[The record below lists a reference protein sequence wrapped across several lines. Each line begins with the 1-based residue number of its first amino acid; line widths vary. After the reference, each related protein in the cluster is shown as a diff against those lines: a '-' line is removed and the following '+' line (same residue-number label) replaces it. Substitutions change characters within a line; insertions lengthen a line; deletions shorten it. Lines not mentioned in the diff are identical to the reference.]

1 MTVSG
6 VFGQER
12 PHGAGYVRAP
22 EGKGDP
28 GFEET
33 DLIPAIK
40 TLTDVAN
47 TAERLSPD
55 QFRHTIGQL
64 DFVSRAAAI
73 MVNPAGS
80 RGAGRQRRVGVSKRP
95 LAPPRRMASIIS
107 TMPPVLQPE
116 PNPRLAA
123 NVMHFARLLR
133 RAGLPVGPSETI
145 AAQDALTRIDLASK
159 TQARTALRTA
169 MIHRHE
175 HQDVFDQAFALFW
188 RDPAAA
194 EQAAAMALLDAQ
206 KEKKPERPPPAAR
219 RVAEAFAAKNQKPQP
234 PKDEPP
240 VTDMTM
246 TVSEQERLQS
256 MDFEAMGADEIARAK
271 QEIRRLVLPL
281 DLRRTRRLRADQN
294 GPVTD
299 LRRTIRASL
308 RQGGEILTIAR
319 NRRVT
324 RPPPLVVLCDISG
337 SMARYAQILMHFL
350 HAVTNDR
357 DRVHI
362 FLFGTRLSNVTRQLK
377 ARDPEVAFQMV
388 AHAVPDWSGGTRIG
402 EAVAGFNHLWAKR
415 VLGQGAV
422 VLLITDGLDRDG
434 AHGLAENMD
443 RLHRSCTRLIWLNPL
458 LRWSGFEPKSQGIR
472 AMLPHVD
479 EFRPVHNLA
488 SLRGLIDLLS
498 RPAPMKPAS
507 AGRFER

>member
-1 MTVSG
+1 
-6 VFGQER
+6 
-12 PHGAGYVRAP
+12 
-22 EGKGDP
+22 
-28 GFEET
+28 
-33 DLIPAIK
+33 
-40 TLTDVAN
+40 
-47 TAERLSPD
+47 
-55 QFRHTIGQL
+55 
-64 DFVSRAAAI
+64 
-73 MVNPAGS
+73 
-80 RGAGRQRRVGVSKRP
+80 
-95 LAPPRRMASIIS
+95 
-107 TMPPVLQPE
+107 
-116 PNPRLAA
+116 
-123 NVMHFARLLR
+123 MHFARLLR
-133 RAGLPVGPSETI
+133 RAGLPVGPAETI

-175 HQDVFDQAFALFW
+175 HREVFDQAFALFW
-188 RDPAAA
+188 RDPSAA

-206 KEKKPERPPPAAR
+206 KRKKPERPPPASR
-219 RVAEAFAAKNQKPQP
+219 RVAEAFASKSDKPPQP
-234 PKDEPP
+234 HDEPP
-240 VTDMTM
+240 VDLAM
-246 TVSEQERLQS
+246 TVSDQERLQQ
-256 MDFEAMGADEIARAK
+256 MDFEAMGAQEIAEAK
-271 QEIRRLVLPL
+271 REIRRLVLPL
-281 DLRRTRRLRADQN
+281 DLRRTRRLRPDSA

-299 LRRTIRASL
+299 LRRTIRSSL
-308 RQGGEILTIAR
+308 RQGGEILSIAR
-319 NRRVT
+319 NRRIT

-337 SMARYAQILMHFL
+337 SMARYAQILLHFL

-362 FLFGTRLSNVTRQLK
+362 FLFGTRLSNVTRQLR
-377 ARDPEVAFQMV
+377 ARDPEVAFEMV

-402 EAVAGFNHLWAKR
+402 EALAAFNHLWAKR

-488 SLRGLIDLLS
+488 SLRALIELLS
-498 RPAPMKPAS
+498 RPAPMK
-507 AGRFER
+507 GRNP